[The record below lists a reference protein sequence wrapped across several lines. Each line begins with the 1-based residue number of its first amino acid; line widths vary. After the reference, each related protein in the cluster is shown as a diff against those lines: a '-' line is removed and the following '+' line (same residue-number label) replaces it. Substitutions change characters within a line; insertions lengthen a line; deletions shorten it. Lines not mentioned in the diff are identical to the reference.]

1 MFDFTRFS
9 LKTPKSRLPEEKNEY
24 SLAAS
29 LKAKPIVLDKK
40 KKFTIGRASKNNLVL
55 KEGTISEVH
64 ATLKWDKS
72 SFKIKD
78 ERSTNGTYLNNK
90 RIIGVTMLKNG
101 DKIKIGKYVL
111 VFGVKKIREKKDETP
126 VKRIA
131 KKPAA
136 AKKKTKAPAAKKKSA
151 PLKKS
156 TKKPVARKKAF
167 SPQWTA
173 FNKPLSAKKT
183 SGRK

>member
-24 SLAAS
+24 SLASS

-90 RIIGVTMLKNG
+90 RIIGITMLKNG

-111 VFGVKKIREKKDETP
+111 VFGVKKIREKKDGTP
-126 VKRIA
+126 VKKIA
-131 KKPAA
+131 KKSPV
-136 AKKKTKAPAAKKKSA
+136 AKKKTKAPLAKKKSA
-151 PLKKS
+151 SAKKS
-156 TKKPVARKKAF
+156 AKKPVARKKAF